1 MFTRGVRPA
10 LTVARVARQQQAGMA
25 TLKEIDQR
33 LKSVRNIEKIT
44 KSMKVVASTKLT
56 RAERAM
62 KEAKKYGAANNELY
76 NHTSAE
82 EEAAAEGGKK
92 IVYLAVSS
100 DGGLCGGI
108 HSSISRYTKKAL
120 AAQPGELAIVGDKPK
135 AQLGR
140 TAADQIKV
148 TFAGVGK
155 DVPTF
160 AEASAIADEI
170 LKVTPDYDEI
180 RIISNHY
187 ISALSYEANTVTLT
201 SAEALR
207 NSPGFQQYE
216 MEEDVSKDLAE
227 FSLANG
233 IYTALVEGHA
243 AEISARRT
251 AMENAS
257 NNANDMMASLQL
269 QFNRGR
275 QAVIT
280 TELIDIITGASA
292 L

>member
-1 MFTRGVRPA
+1 MLSRTIRPA
-10 LTVARVARQQQAGMA
+10 AALLARPAVQQQTMGMA
-25 TLKEIDQR
+25 TLKEIEQR

-62 KEAKKYGAANNELY
+62 REAKKYGAANNEIFT
-76 NHTSAE
+76 NSKGDSSS
-82 EEAAAEGGKK
+82 EGTPK
-92 IVYLAVSS
+92 ILYLAMTS

-108 HSSISRYTKKAL
+108 HSGITRMVKREQAKQAGDL
-120 AAQPGELAIVGDKPK
+120 AVVGDKPR
-135 AQLGR
+135 AQLSR
-140 TAADQIKV
+140 AMPETFKV
-148 TFAGVGK
+148 TFGGVGK

-160 AEASAIADEI
+160 AEASVIADGI
-170 LKVTPDYDEI
+170 MKNGGDFDEI
-180 RIISNHY
+180 RLVYNKY
-187 ISALSYEANTVTLT
+187 VSAIAYEPAVNTVIT
-201 SAEALR
+201 AAALR
-207 NSPGFQQYE
+207 QAAGFQAYE
-216 MEEDVSKDLAE
+216 MEEDSSNDLAE
-227 FSLANG
+227 FALANA

-257 NNANDMMASLQL
+257 NNALDMIGSLQL
-269 QFNRGR
+269 QYNRGR

>member
-1 MFTRGVRPA
+1 MFTRGARPA
-10 LTVARVARQQQAGMA
+10 LTVARTASKQQQAGMA

-56 RAERAM
+56 RAERSM
-62 KEAKKYGAANNELY
+62 KEAKKYGAANNELFD
-76 NHTSAE
+76 HAKVDE
-82 EEAAAEGGKK
+82 DAANDKK
-92 IVYLAVSS
+92 ILYLAMSS

-108 HSSISRYTKKAL
+108 HSTISRATKKAI
-120 AAQPGELAIVGDKPK
+120 GEQDGALAIVGDKPK
-135 AQLGR
+135 SQLAR
-140 TAADQIKV
+140 VFADKIKV
-148 TFAGVGK
+148 SFSGVGK

-160 AEASAIADEI
+160 AEASAIADELI
-170 LKVTPDYDEI
+170 KNAGEWDEV
-180 RIISNHY
+180 RIIANAY
-187 ISALSYEANTVTLT
+187 VSALSYEAHETIVV
-201 SAEALR
+201 AADALR
-207 NSPGFQQYE
+207 QSSGFQQYE

-227 FSLANG
+227 FSLANA
-233 IYTALVEGHA
+233 IYAKLVEGHA

-257 NNANDMMASLQL
+257 NNAQDMMSSLQL
-269 QFNRGR
+269 QYNRGR